1 LEGAEGFNDLKVV
14 VNEKIGGVGKVSNV
28 RIWIWTVAI
37 EVYFLFEHAV
47 FELKVLF
54 PFPPVTAT

>member
-1 LEGAEGFNDLKVV
+1 MLLLLKVV
-14 VNEKIGGVGKVSNV
+14 GNEKIGGVGKESNGG
-28 RIWIWTVAI
+28 IQLWTVAI
-37 EVYFLFEHAV
+37 KVYFLFEHAV